1 MSCSQPSHRRK
12 YYFTLT
18 KRYGTKKIWETTRF
32 ISVAFE
38 FCSSFEKT
46 DTTQKTDVTLYIQIL
61 LINFDGVFILLK
73 LIGFENSINMATV
86 TAQKMR
92 FSIKDFSSKCW
103 NPADFVTFTDEIL
116 NGKLDFLCSVW
127 TEDAIIIYFDYFINT
142 CSTGCRRS
150 NKKRRRR
157 RSIMKW
163 KNKNNI
169 FGIEKYS
176 LSYEIPYFFFYNNK
190 DDKNFNHSWIKHCCI
205 RQPKFRDKS
214 ENAQPYWYTFLGR

>member
-12 YYFTLT
+12 YYFTIT

-73 LIGFENSINMATV
+73 LIDFENSINMATV

-92 FSIKDFSSKCW
+92 FSIKDFSSKYW

-116 NGKLDFLCSVW
+116 NRKLNFLCSVW
-127 TEDAIIIYFDYFINT
+127 TEDAIIIGFDYFINS
-142 CSTGCRRS
+142 CSTACRRS

-157 RSIMKW
+157 SIMKW
-163 KNKNNI
+163 KSKNNI

-205 RQPKFRDKS
+205 RQPKFPDKS
-214 ENAQPYWYTFLGR
+214 ENAQPHWYTFLGR

>member
-46 DTTQKTDVTLYIQIL
+46 DTTQKTDVTLHIQIL

-73 LIGFENSINMATV
+73 LIDFENSINMATV

-92 FSIKDFSSKCW
+92 FSIKDFSSKC
-103 NPADFVTFTDEIL
+103 
-116 NGKLDFLCSVW
+116 
-127 TEDAIIIYFDYFINT
+127 
-142 CSTGCRRS
+142 
-150 NKKRRRR
+150 
-157 RSIMKW
+157 
-163 KNKNNI
+163 
-169 FGIEKYS
+169 
-176 LSYEIPYFFFYNNK
+176 
-190 DDKNFNHSWIKHCCI
+190 
-205 RQPKFRDKS
+205 
-214 ENAQPYWYTFLGR
+214 